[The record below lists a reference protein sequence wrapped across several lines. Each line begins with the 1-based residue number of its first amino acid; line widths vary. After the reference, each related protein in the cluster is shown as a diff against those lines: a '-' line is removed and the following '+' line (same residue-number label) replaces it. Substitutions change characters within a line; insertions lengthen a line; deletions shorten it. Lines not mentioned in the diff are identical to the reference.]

1 MQIIR
6 IYEGLDMKYFLQ
18 DKDNIII
25 SHSNIEVLDKEI
37 KNIEISE
44 ADYQMYLETPERLY
58 ILNHN
63 LYIMTDTEW
72 EKYLEEQEK
81 ERILNLKCTKR
92 VLALCLQQLG
102 ISYTQLKELIA
113 TNEQAQLEWDLCV
126 ELERSNPLLD
136 IMGQQLG
143 LSPEQIDNIFKFANG
158 EIESL
163 EV

>member
-1 MQIIR
+1 MELYALVQDIETGQCCVAIGND
-6 IYEGLDMKYFLQ
+6 IDFYIKNGFTLQ
-18 DKDNIII
+18 DVKQSDINGEWYIA
-25 SHSNIEVLDKEI
+25 DKCPM
-37 KNIEISE
+37 KS
-44 ADYQMYLETPERLY
+44 D
-58 ILNHN
+58 
-63 LYIMTDTEW
+63 
-72 EKYLEEQEK
+72 EQKEQEEK

-92 VLALCLQQLG
+92 VLALCLQQFG

-136 IMGQQLG
+136 IMGKQLNIT
-143 LSPEQIDNIFKFANG
+143 PEQIDNIFKFANG

>member
-1 MQIIR
+1 MWYQII
-6 IYEGLDMKYFLQ
+6 
-18 DKDNIII
+18 DNKLN
-25 SHSNIEVLDKEI
+25 SY
-37 KNIEISE
+37 
-44 ADYQMYLETPERLY
+44 ADYKFAEDCLETDIVTRAELDEHQNKVIVQNG
-58 ILNHN
+58 ILVLNPN
-63 LYIMTDTEW
+63 YEQ
-72 EKYLEEQEK
+72 EEEQREA
-81 ERILNLKCTKR
+81 ERISNLRCTKR

-136 IMGQQLG
+136 IMGKQLG
-143 LSPEQIDNIFKFANG
+143 ITPEQIDNIFKFANG